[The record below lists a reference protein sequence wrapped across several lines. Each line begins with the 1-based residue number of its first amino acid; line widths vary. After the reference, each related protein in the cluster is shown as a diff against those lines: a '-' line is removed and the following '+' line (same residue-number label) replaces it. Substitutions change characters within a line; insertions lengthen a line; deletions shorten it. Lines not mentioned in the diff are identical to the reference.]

1 MRKIVYDIVRL
12 KYSLHLMM
20 RIILQRVLKK
30 MKEHLC
36 PNVSMAMIIESYLK
50 LWTHKPHCI
59 DKEGLLVDWQPCTSP
74 SCTGISPW
82 LCYSSHVCAWASL
95 LTCVGH
101 PSHFVDF
108 FFSLVW
114 ALFCPRLF
122 QKENKK
128 TKIQQ
133 LICVHKHWQI
143 IQMPFL
149 MS

>member
-59 DKEGLLVDWQPCTSP
+59 DKEGLLVDWQPCMSP

-82 LCYSSHVCAWASL
+82 LPMCVHGLLFSRVWVILPTLWTSSFHLCGLSSV
-95 LTCVGH
+95 
-101 PSHFVDF
+101 PSYF
-108 FFSLVW
+108 
-114 ALFCPRLF
+114 
-122 QKENKK
+122 KKK
-128 TKIQQ
+128 TKKQKSNN
-133 LICVHKHWQI
+133 LFVCTSTGKSSKC
-143 IQMPFL
+143 PF
-149 MS
+149 